1 MVLPSLIAHFLKG
14 SLDRSVDLAVEYVL
28 LENRNTPP
36 FSSLHSNG
44 EMRHLSLRV
53 LPIPR

>member
-1 MVLPSLIAHFLKG
+1 MELPSLIAYFLKG
-14 SLDRSVDLAVEYVL
+14 LLNRSVDLAVEYVL

-36 FSSLHSNG
+36 FSSLHSKC